1 MNTKRHSNIV
11 QVAQIKQFTNRFVL
25 MSFLFAISFLVL
37 FLTYLPATV
46 FGSNAP
52 IAEIAEKQYDFGE
65 VSNGGEVS
73 HDFLVK
79 NRGAGELIIS
89 DVKTG

>member
-1 MNTKRHSNIV
+1 MNTKRHSSIV
-11 QVAQIKQFTNRFVL
+11 QVAQIKQVTNRFVL
-25 MSFLFAISFLVL
+25 MSFLFAMSFLVL

-46 FGSNAP
+46 FGSDVP
-52 IAEIAEKQYDFGE
+52 VAEIAEKQYDFGE
-65 VSNGGEVS
+65 VSGGSEVS

-89 DVKTG
+89 EVKTG

>member
-1 MNTKRHSNIV
+1 MNTKRHSNVV
-11 QVAQIKQFTNRFVL
+11 QAAQIKQFTNRFVL
-25 MSFLFAISFLVL
+25 MSFLVAISFLVL

-46 FGSNAP
+46 FGSNDP

-65 VSNGGEVS
+65 VSGGSEVS

-79 NRGAGELIIS
+79 NRGTGELIIS
-89 DVKTG
+89 EVKTG